1 MRHAIFTGRASHA
14 SGAAFADR
22 VSVAWE
28 TDAVGNRVTRQDRL
42 GFAYRFAAFVLRP
55 LMQVVT
61 RRDWRGIDN
70 LDVDSGM
77 VLAANHLSWFDPIVI
92 SHVLWDN
99 GRPPRFLAKDS
110 LFKVPVVGWIM
121 RNAGQIPVVRGTR
134 DAAVAVEAA
143 VEAAAAGECVIV
155 YPEGTIT
162 KDPDLWPMAAKTGAA
177 RIALTA
183 GVPVIPMAHWGAQE
197 VMGPYRKE
205 FKAFPRKTMH
215 VLVGPPVDLDELRT
229 GDEPSAEALHEATD
243 RVMAAIT
250 DLLRRIRSEYQHE
263 SGTSREAA

>member
-1 MRHAIFTGRASHA
+1 MA
-14 SGAAFADR
+14 
-22 VSVAWE
+22 
-28 TDAVGNRVTRQDRL
+28 RVTRQDRL
-42 GFAYRFAAFVLRP
+42 GFAYRMAAVILRP
-55 LMQVVT
+55 LMMLIT
-61 RRDWRGIDN
+61 RRDWRGTRN

-99 GRPPRFLAKDS
+99 GRPPRFLAKDT
-110 LFKVPVVGWIM
+110 LFRVPVVGWVL

-134 DAAVAVEAA
+134 DAAAAVEAA
-143 VEAAAAGECVIV
+143 VDAAAAGECVIV

-197 VMGPYRKE
+197 VMRPYRKE
-205 FKAFPRKTMH
+205 FKVFPRKTMH
-215 VLVGPPVDLDELRT
+215 VLIGPPVELDDLRT
-229 GDEPSAEALHEATD
+229 EGEPDAESLRQATD

-250 DLLRRIRSEYQHE
+250 ALLREVRHDQAQL
-263 SGTSREAA
+263 SRGEAA

>member
-1 MRHAIFTGRASHA
+1 
-14 SGAAFADR
+14 
-22 VSVAWE
+22 VS
-28 TDAVGNRVTRQDRL
+28 RVTRSDRL
-42 GFAYRFAAFVLRP
+42 GFAYRMAAVILRP
-55 LMQVVT
+55 FMVIIT
-61 RRDWRGIDN
+61 RRDWRGTEH

-99 GRPPRFLAKDS
+99 NRVPRFLAKDA
-110 LFKVPVVGWIM
+110 LFRVPV
-121 RNAGQIPVVRGTR
+121 Q
-134 DAAVAVEAA
+134 AAVD
-143 VEAAAAGECVIV
+143 AAAAGECVVV

-197 VMGPYRKE
+197 VMRPYRKE

-215 VLVGPPVDLDELRT
+215 VLIGRPVELDDLRSSGEPDAETLRK
-229 GDEPSAEALHEATD
+229 ATD

-250 DLLRRIRSEYQHE
+250 DLLREVRHDQEHV
-263 SGTSREAA
+263 SRGEAA

>member
-1 MRHAIFTGRASHA
+1 MS
-14 SGAAFADR
+14 
-22 VSVAWE
+22 
-28 TDAVGNRVTRQDRL
+28 RVTRSDRL
-42 GFAYRFAAFVLRP
+42 GFAYRMAAVILRP
-55 LMQVVT
+55 FMMLIT
-61 RRDWRGIDN
+61 RRDWRGTSN

-110 LFKVPVVGWIM
+110 LFRMPVVGWVM
-121 RNAGQIPVVRGTR
+121 RNAGQIPVMRGTK
-134 DAAVAVEAA
+134 DAAAAVEAA
-143 VEAAAAGECVIV
+143 VQAAASGECVIV

-197 VMGPYRKE
+197 VMRPYRKE
-205 FKAFPRKTMH
+205 FKALPPKMMH
-215 VLVGPPVDLDELRT
+215 VLIGPPVNLDDLRT
-229 GDEPSAEALHEATD
+229 EGEPDAETLHQATD
-243 RVMAAIT
+243 RVMNAIT
-250 DLLRRIRSEYQHE
+250 ALLREVREDQAQL
-263 SGTSREAA
+263 SRGEAA

>member
-1 MRHAIFTGRASHA
+1 MPDPLTGVRPS
-14 SGAAFADR
+14 
-22 VSVAWE
+22 WE
-28 TDAVGNRVTRQDRL
+28 TAAVGGEQDVKRVTRSDRL
-42 GFAYRFAAFVLRP
+42 GFAYRMAAFILRP
-55 LMQVVT
+55 FMMLVT
-61 RRDWRGIDN
+61 RRDWRGTHN

-99 GRPPRFLAKDS
+99 GRPPRFLAKDT
-110 LFKVPVVGWIM
+110 LFRVPVVGWVLSH
-121 RNAGQIPVVRGTR
+121 AGQIPVVRGTK

-143 VEAAAAGECVIV
+143 VEAASSGECVIV

-183 GVPVIPMAHWGAQE
+183 GVPVIPMAHWGAQH

-205 FKAFPRKTMH
+205 FKIFPRKTMH
-215 VLVGPPVDLDELRT
+215 VLIGPPVDLDDLRVD
-229 GDEPSAEALHEATD
+229 GEPDVEALREATD

-250 DLLRRIRSEYQHE
+250 SLLREVRHDEARATT
-263 SGTSREAA
+263 GEAA

>member
-1 MRHAIFTGRASHA
+1 MGRAFPDR
-14 SGAAFADR
+14 GARHLEDCGDEGADD
-22 VSVAWE
+22 VA
-28 TDAVGNRVTRQDRL
+28 RVTRQDRL
-42 GFAYRFAAFVLRP
+42 GFAYRFAAVILRP
-55 LMQVVT
+55 FMMVVT
-61 RRDWRGIDN
+61 RRDWRGTEN

-92 SHVLWDN
+92 AHVLWDN

-110 LFKVPVVGWIM
+110 LFRVPVVGWIL

-143 VEAAAAGECVIV
+143 VDAATAGECVIV

-183 GVPVIPMAHWGAQE
+183 GVPVIPMAHWGAHE

-205 FKAFPRKTMH
+205 FKALPRKTMH
-215 VLVGPPVDLDELRT
+215 VLIGPPVNLDDLRSH
-229 GDEPSAEALHEATD
+229 GEPEAEVLKEATD

-250 DLLRRIRSEYQHE
+250 ALLRDVRKEQEQSSR
-263 SGTSREAA
+263 REAA

>member
-1 MRHAIFTGRASHA
+1 
-14 SGAAFADR
+14 
-22 VSVAWE
+22 VA
-28 TDAVGNRVTRQDRL
+28 RVTRQDRL

-55 LMQVVT
+55 IMMVIT
-61 RRDWRGIDN
+61 RRDWRGTAN

-99 GRPPRFLAKDS
+99 ERPPRFLAKDS
-110 LFKVPVVGWIM
+110 LFRVPVVGSIM
-121 RNAGQIPVVRGTR
+121 RSAGQIPVVRGTR
-134 DAAVAVEAA
+134 DAAAAVEAA
-143 VEAAAAGECVIV
+143 VDAAQRGECVIV

-162 KDPDLWPMAAKTGAA
+162 KDPEMWPMAAKTGAA

-197 VMGPYRKE
+197 VMGPYRRE
-205 FKAFPRKTMH
+205 FKAFPPKTMH
-215 VLVGPPVDLDELRT
+215 VLIGPPVDLDDLR
-229 GDEPSAEALHEATD
+229 GAGEPDAEALHKATD

-250 DLLRRIRSEYQHE
+250 DLLRQVRAEAVDDEARDVRAR
-263 SGTSREAA
+263 GEAA

>member
-1 MRHAIFTGRASHA
+1 MS
-14 SGAAFADR
+14 R
-22 VSVAWE
+22 VARS
-28 TDAVGNRVTRQDRL
+28 DRL
-42 GFAYRFAAFVLRP
+42 GFAYRMAAVILRP
-55 LMQVVT
+55 IMMLIT
-61 RRDWRGIDN
+61 RRDWRGTEN
-70 LDVDSGM
+70 LDVDSGV

-110 LFKVPVVGWIM
+110 LFRMPVVGWVM
-121 RNAGQIPVVRGTR
+121 RNAGQIPVMRGTK
-134 DAAVAVEAA
+134 DAAAAVEAA
-143 VEAAAAGECVIV
+143 VQAAASGECVIV

-162 KDPDLWPMAAKTGAA
+162 KDPDLWPMPAKSGAA

-205 FKAFPRKTMH
+205 FKAFRRKTMH
-215 VLVGPPVDLDELRT
+215 VLIGPPVDLDDLRT
-229 GDEPSAEALHEATD
+229 GGEPDAEALRVATD

-250 DLLRRIRSEYQHE
+250 SLLREVREDQPQM
-263 SGTSREAA
+263 SRGEAA

>member
-1 MRHAIFTGRASHA
+1 MA
-14 SGAAFADR
+14 
-22 VSVAWE
+22 
-28 TDAVGNRVTRQDRL
+28 RVTRSDRL
-42 GFAYRFAAFVLRP
+42 GFAYRFAAFILRP
-55 LMQVVT
+55 LMMVIT
-61 RRDWRGIDN
+61 RRDWRGTQY

-77 VLAANHLSWFDPIVI
+77 VLATNHLSWFDPIVI

-110 LFKVPVVGWIM
+110 LFRVPVVGWIL
-121 RNAGQIPVVRGTR
+121 RHAGQIPVVRGTA

-143 VEAAAAGECVIV
+143 VDAAERGECVIV

-183 GVPVIPMAHWGAQE
+183 GVPVIPMAHWGAQD
-197 VMGPYRKE
+197 VMRPYRKE
-205 FKAFPRKTMH
+205 FRAIPPKTMH
-215 VLVGPPVDLDELRT
+215 VIIGPPVDLDDLRT
-229 GDEPSAEALHEATD
+229 GSPPDAEALHQATD

-250 DLLRRIRSEYQHE
+250 ALLCEIRDGRAQDEQ
-263 SGTSREAA
+263 REAA

>member
-1 MRHAIFTGRASHA
+1 
-14 SGAAFADR
+14 
-22 VSVAWE
+22 
-28 TDAVGNRVTRQDRL
+28 
-42 GFAYRFAAFVLRP
+42 
-55 LMQVVT
+55 
-61 RRDWRGIDN
+61 
-70 LDVDSGM
+70 
-77 VLAANHLSWFDPIVI
+77 
-92 SHVLWDN
+92 
-99 GRPPRFLAKDS
+99 
-110 LFKVPVVGWIM
+110 VVGWVLS
-121 RNAGQIPVVRGTR
+121 RAGQIPVVRGTR

-162 KDPDLWPMAAKTGAA
+162 KDPDLWPMSAKTGAA

-215 VLVGPPVDLDELRT
+215 VLIGAPVQLDDLRT
-229 GDEPSAEALHEATD
+229 DGEPDADSLREATD

-250 DLLRRIRSEYQHE
+250 ALLREVRADQEQL
-263 SGTSREAA
+263 SRGEAA

>member
-1 MRHAIFTGRASHA
+1 MA
-14 SGAAFADR
+14 
-22 VSVAWE
+22 
-28 TDAVGNRVTRQDRL
+28 RVTRSDRL
-42 GFAYRFAAFVLRP
+42 GFAYRMAAVILRP
-55 LMQVVT
+55 FMMVVT
-61 RRDWRGIDN
+61 RRDWRGTQY

-99 GRPPRFLAKDS
+99 GRPPRFLAKDT
-110 LFKVPVVGWIM
+110 LFRVPVVGWVL
-121 RNAGQIPVVRGTR
+121 RHAGQIPVVRGTR

-183 GVPVIPMAHWGAQE
+183 GVPVIPMAHWGAQQ
-197 VMGPYRKE
+197 VMRPYRRE
-205 FKAFPRKTMH
+205 FKVLPPKLMH
-215 VLVGPPVDLDELRT
+215 VLIGPPVNLDDLRT
-229 GDEPSAEALHEATD
+229 EGEPDAEALHQATD
-243 RVMAAIT
+243 RVMNAIT
-250 DLLRRIRSEYQHE
+250 ALLREVREDQAQL
-263 SGTSREAA
+263 SRGEAA

>member
-1 MRHAIFTGRASHA
+1 MGS
-14 SGAAFADR
+14 
-22 VSVAWE
+22 
-28 TDAVGNRVTRQDRL
+28 RVTRQDRL
-42 GFAYRFAAFVLRP
+42 GFAYRFAAFILRP
-55 LMQVVT
+55 IMQVIT
-61 RRDWRGIDN
+61 RRDWRGTEH

-110 LFKVPVVGWIM
+110 LFRVPVVGWIL

-134 DAAVAVEAA
+134 DAAAAVEAA
-143 VEAAAAGECVIV
+143 VDAATAGECVIV

-162 KDPDLWPMAAKTGAA
+162 KDPDLWPMSAKTGAA

-215 VLVGPPVDLDELRT
+215 VLIGPPVELDDLRT
-229 GDEPSAEALHEATD
+229 SGEPDAETLHEATD
-243 RVMAAIT
+243 RVMSAISE
-250 DLLRRIRSEYQHE
+250 LLREIRKEQEQSP
-263 SGTSREAA
+263 RKEAA

>member
-121 RNAGQIPVVRGTR
+121 RNAGQIPVVRGT
-134 DAAVAVEAA
+134 
-143 VEAAAAGECVIV
+143 
-155 YPEGTIT
+155 IT
-162 KDPDLWPMAAKTGAA
+162 QDPDLWPMAAKTGAA

-215 VLVGPPVDLDELRT
+215 VLVGPPVDLDDLRT

-250 DLLRRIRSEYQHE
+250 DLLRRIRSEHQHE